1 MKVSP
6 SNHFENQEIK
16 LLNPENH
23 FNLIQ
28 DLLLPLNFAYLQ
40 KQLSIKSPLLSMTF
54 LEKTCAYLLENH
66 QNLSNICVLVPSRR
80 AMRSLR
86 LEFRRKKI
94 EKDQMPTIYPID
106 DFVNRT
112 YEKSDLIEQLLLLQK
127 TAYDVLGKSMQSKQ
141 PSDNLL
147 SWLAVLLKDFNLIDQ
162 NLVDAEKLFGNLAD
176 IERIKSWQLNE
187 TREKYVQDKLKYYF
201 EFWEKLFE
209 IYKQF
214 KKNLEEQNLAY
225 LGMIY
230 RKLAENIAIWLQ
242 NGYKHYYFVGFN
254 AFSKAEEKIIDEL
267 LALNKASL
275 LWDTD
280 SFYMEHTGEN
290 QAGKWLKKYKQK
302 WGNWLWQEN
311 FLLSQA
317 KKVEIIATGSYS
329 LQAQVAQNLLNKWDK
344 ESRSRKRTVIVMPDE
359 NMLLPLLHSISE
371 ENYNVTLGLSLQKST
386 LFNLIS
392 LLFELHQTR
401 KEYKWKAQNL
411 EGKIVEKHTFVYHYS
426 HVAKILTHP
435 FIRKF
440 EQILLKKHLL
450 PAHQSFLRL
459 ARKYLVQY
467 NKVLSK
473 SWELKKLPETLLQN
487 EPDEAI
493 KSSLQPFYTEIQS
506 FCKLLFSSWDLQKVT
521 SILLHLE
528 RIMLFFE
535 KTFENDPD
543 DLERFY
549 IRQFK
554 QIFAR
559 MRKILKK
566 RNFNIDFRTFR
577 NFLFQLA
584 RQERI
589 PFESSVDN
597 RLQIMGV
604 LETRTLDFEQIIVVS
619 ANEGTFPTIQKNKSL
634 IPYDIA
640 KAFGLPTYEDYEAM
654 HSYYFYRLL
663 QRAEKVA
670 LIYCTSKNVSLVGNS
685 EVSRYA
691 WQLEYDLAQ
700 KNPKIAVQKANVV
713 FPTVPKSQ
721 QDDLRIEKNKEILE
735 IIKQKLQS
743 QLSPTA
749 IDSFIRCSLQYY
761 FNYVAGIKEAKEV
774 RDEIEADT
782 LGSIV
787 HQVLED
793 IFFEIGENH
802 QVSAKN
808 LREVLP
814 QIADRVKQK
823 FKETAHLY
831 TQEAV
836 IGNNLIAQEV
846 AILYVKNFLEKQIAE
861 LEDDSNKLKE
871 NPTFEILS
879 LENKHELLRIEP
891 AIFRYQYNGESI
903 DVRLRGIVDRVD
915 KISGIL
921 RIIDYKTGKVEK
933 KDVKIDHAELLSI
946 ADSPDMSKIRQLWLY
961 KYLLQKNLDSNP
973 QWKTYQNA
981 PIEAGIY
988 SLRNPTKELLAL
1000 HTSGKSKEK
1009 DKDRGNP
1016 ENVHLHDKEWFYQKT
1031 EDWLGK
1037 VVHKMLDK
1045 DLPFEKTD
1053 NLSICEFCIYKNI
1066 CGRG

>member
-1 MKVSP
+1 
-6 SNHFENQEIK
+6 
-16 LLNPENH
+16 
-23 FNLIQ
+23 
-28 DLLLPLNFAYLQ
+28 
-40 KQLSIKSPLLSMTF
+40 MTF
-54 LEKTCAYLLENH
+54 LEKTCEYLLQNH
-66 QNLSNICVLVPSRR
+66 QHLSNICVLVPSRR

-94 EKDQMPTIYPID
+94 EKDQMPTIYPIE
-106 DFVNRT
+106 DFVSRT

-127 TAYDVLGKSMQSKQ
+127 TAYEILGKSMQLQQ
-141 PSDNLL
+141 PNDNLL
-147 SWLAVLLKDFNLIDQ
+147 SWLPVLLKDFNLIDQ
-162 NLVDAEKLFGNLAD
+162 NLVDAEKLFANLAD
-176 IERIKSWQLNE
+176 IERMKSWE
-187 TREKYVQDKLKYYF
+187 IDKTRKKYVQDKLKYYF
-201 EFWEKLFE
+201 EFWDKLFE
-209 IYKQF
+209 IYRQF
-214 KKNLEEQNLAY
+214 KQNLESQNLAY
-225 LGMIY
+225 LGMVY
-230 RKLAENIAIWLQ
+230 RKLAENIQIWLR
-242 NGYKHYYFVGFN
+242 NGYELYYFVGFS

-267 LALNKASL
+267 LALNKATL

-302 WGNWLWQEN
+302 WQNWLWQEN

-329 LQAQVAQNLLNKWDK
+329 LQAQVAQNVLNKWDK
-344 ESRSRKRTVIVMPDE
+344 ESHSRKRTVIIMPDE

-371 ENYNVTLGLSLQKST
+371 ENYNITLGLSLQKST

-392 LLFELHQTR
+392 LLFEIQQTR
-401 KEYKWKAQNL
+401 KEHKWKAKDK
-411 EGKIVEKHTFVYHYS
+411 EGKIVDKHTFVYHYS
-426 HVAKILTHP
+426 NIAKILTHP
-435 FIRKF
+435 FVRKF
-440 EQILLKKHLL
+440 EQILQKKHLL

-493 KSSLQPFYTEIQS
+493 KSSLQPFYAEIQML
-506 FCKLLFSSWDLQKVT
+506 CKLLFSSWDLQKVT

-535 KTFENDPD
+535 KTFDENKQD
-543 DLERFY
+543 DLDRFY
-549 IRQFK
+549 IKKFK

-566 RNFNIDFRTFR
+566 RNFNIDFRTFK
-577 NFLFQLA
+577 NFWFQLA
-584 RQERI
+584 REERI
-589 PFESSVDN
+589 PFESSIDN

-670 LIYCTSKNVSLVGNS
+670 LIYCASKNISLVGNS

-700 KNPKIAVQKANVV
+700 KNPKIAIQKTSVV
-713 FPTVPKSQ
+713 FPAVPKNQ
-721 QDDLRIEKNKEILE
+721 QDDLRIEKNEEILE
-735 IIKQKLQS
+735 IIKQKLQN

-774 RDEIEADT
+774 CDEIEADT

-787 HQVLED
+787 HYVLED
-793 IFFEIGENH
+793 IFFEIGENNRI
-802 QVSAKN
+802 STKD

-814 QIADRVKQK
+814 QTPERVKQK

-831 TQEAV
+831 TQEAI

-861 LEDDSNKLKE
+861 LEDDSNKSEE

-879 LENKHELLRIEP
+879 LENKHKLLRIEP
-891 AIFRYQYNGESI
+891 AIFRYQYNGENI

-915 KISGIL
+915 KISGTL
-921 RIIDYKTGKVEK
+921 RIIDYKTSKVEK
-933 KDVKIDHAELLSI
+933 KDVKITHTELLSI
-946 ADSPDMSKIRQLWLY
+946 TDNPDMGKIRQLWLY

-973 QWKTYQNA
+973 QWKAYQNI
-981 PIEAGIY
+981 PIEVGIY

-1000 HTSGKSKEK
+1000 HAPSEAK
-1009 DKDRGNP
+1009 DKGKDRSNP
-1016 ENVHLHDKEWFYQKT
+1016 ETIHLNDKEWFYQKT
-1031 EDWLGK
+1031 EEWLGK

-1045 DLPFEKTD
+1045 NLPLKKTD

>member
-1 MKVSP
+1 
-6 SNHFENQEIK
+6 
-16 LLNPENH
+16 
-23 FNLIQ
+23 
-28 DLLLPLNFAYLQ
+28 
-40 KQLSIKSPLLSMTF
+40 MTF
-54 LEKTCAYLLENH
+54 LEKTCEFLLENH
-66 QNLSNICVLVPSRR
+66 QNLQNICVLVPSRR

-86 LEFRRKKI
+86 LEFRKQKI
-94 EKDQMPTIYPID
+94 EKDQMPTVYPIE
-106 DFVNRT
+106 DFVSRT
-112 YEKSDLIEQLLLLQK
+112 YKKTDLYEKTDLIEQLLLLQK
-127 TAYDVLGKSMQSKQ
+127 TAYEVLGKSMQSQQ

-147 SWLAVLLKDFNLIDQ
+147 SWLPVLLKDFNLIDQ
-162 NLVDAEKLFGNLAD
+162 NLVDAEKLFANLAD
-176 IERIKSWQLNE
+176 IERMKSWELDE
-187 TREKYVQDKLKYYF
+187 TRKKYVQDKLKYYF
-201 EFWEKLFE
+201 EFWDKLFE
-209 IYKQF
+209 IYRQF
-214 KKNLEEQNLAY
+214 KQNLEAQNLAY

-230 RKLAENIAIWLQ
+230 RKLAENIQKWLE
-242 NGYKHYYFVGFN
+242 NGYQHYYFVGFN
-254 AFSKAEEKIIDEL
+254 AFSKAEEKIIDKL
-267 LALNKASL
+267 LALNKATL
-275 LWDTD
+275 LWDSDT
-280 SFYMEHTGEN
+280 FYMEHQGEN
-290 QAGKWLKKYKQK
+290 QAGKWLKHYKLK
-302 WGNWLWQEN
+302 WQNWLWQEN
-311 FLLSQA
+311 FLLSEA
-317 KKVEIIATGSYS
+317 KRVEIIGTGSYS
-329 LQAQVAQNLLNKWDK
+329 LQAQVAQNVLNKWDK

-359 NMLLPLLHSISE
+359 NMLLPLMHSISE
-371 ENYNVTLGLSLQKST
+371 ENYNITLGLSLQKST

-392 LLFELHQTR
+392 LLFELQQTR
-401 KEYKWKAQNL
+401 KEHKWKAKDKD
-411 EGKIVEKHTFVYHYS
+411 GKSVDKHTFVYHYS
-426 HVAKILTHP
+426 NVAKILTHP

-440 EQILLKKHLL
+440 EQIVLKKHHL

-459 ARKYLVQY
+459 ARRYLVQY
-467 NKVLSK
+467 NKVINK
-473 SWELKKLPETLLQN
+473 SWELKKLPETLLKD

-493 KSSLQPFYTEIQS
+493 KSSLQPFYAEMQTL
-506 FCKLLFSSWDLQKVT
+506 CKLMFSSWNLQKVT

-535 KTFENDPD
+535 KNFESEQD
-543 DLERFY
+543 DLEQFY
-549 IRQFK
+549 IKKFK

-584 RQERI
+584 REERI

-619 ANEGTFPTIQKNKSL
+619 ANEGTFPTVQKNKSL

-663 QRAEKVA
+663 QRAKKIA
-670 LIYCTSKNVSLVGNS
+670 LIYCTSKGVSLVGNS

-700 KNPKIAVQKANVV
+700 KNPKITIQKTSVV
-713 FPTVPKSQ
+713 FPAVPKNQ
-721 QDDLRIEKNKEILE
+721 QEDLRIEKNEEILA
-735 IIKQKLQS
+735 IIKQKLQN

-774 RDEIEADT
+774 RDEIESDT

-787 HQVLED
+787 HHVLED
-793 IFFEIGENH
+793 IFFEIGEDNRI
-802 QVSAKN
+802 SAKD

-814 QIADRVKQK
+814 QIPERVKQK

-831 TQEAV
+831 TQEAI

-861 LEDDSNKLKE
+861 LEDDSNKLEE

-891 AIFRYQYNGESI
+891 AIFPYQYNGESL

-915 KISGIL
+915 KISGTL

-933 KDVKIDHAELLSI
+933 KDVKIDHTELLSI
-946 ADSPDMSKIRQLWLY
+946 ADNPDMGKIRQLWLY

-1000 HTSGKSKEK
+1000 HTPPAKFKEK
-1009 DKDRGNP
+1009 DKDKGNP
-1016 ENVHLHDKEWFYQKT
+1016 ENIRLNDKEWFYQKT
-1031 EDWLGK
+1031 ENWLSE
-1037 VVHKMLDK
+1037 VIRKMLDK

>member
-94 EKDQMPTIYPID
+94 EKDQMPTIYPIE

-506 FCKLLFSSWDLQKVT
+506 LCKLLFSSWDLQKVT